1 MSENFWEANLPSS
14 YDDDEQQKQ
23 SVSTVIKIQVTLDDF
38 PVSNWNSDNDGNH
51 IVWWYNQNR
60 GEGSRKTLDYFK
72 SKSGVSQIST
82 KADAQKI
89 LDSAITILQN
99 DSVEDVTKPGY
110 DIKSGSGTIDI
121 HAPTSIGTLSG
132 GWIFTGI
139 WCSVSFLALI
149 FIGGPV
155 LADLG
160 TADWTPTDG
169 VVIDSGVD
177 ESTSSEGG
185 NTYCLWVDYQYTFDN
200 KTYNGYIVSYSQDN
214 SCDSW
219 SADADEKY
227 PPGSNVTVFVNPD
240 NPSEAVLENGFSGID
255 FGVCCV
261 FPFVIIGV
269 IMLVGMLRS
278 TFTTLKSNFV

>member
-1 MSENFWEANLPSS
+1 MSEDFWEANLPSS
-14 YDDDEQQKQ
+14 DNVEDQ
-23 SVSTVIKIQVTLDDF
+23 SEDIPSPAIKIDVTLEDF
-38 PVSNWNSDNDGNH
+38 PVNNWDSDNDGNH

-60 GEGSRKTLDYFK
+60 GNGSRKTLDYFK
-72 SKSGVSQIST
+72 SKSGIVQISST
-82 KADAQKI
+82 TDAQKI
-89 LDSAITILQN
+89 LDSVITTLQY
-99 DSVEDVTKPGY
+99 DGVEDVEQPN
-110 DIKSGSGTIDI
+110 SGTIEIDN
-121 HAPTSIGTLSG
+121 PTSLASLSG
-132 GWIFTGI
+132 GWLFTGI
-139 WCSVSFLALI
+139 WCTVSFVALI

-155 LADLG
+155 LADIG

-177 ESTSSEGG
+177 VSTGGKGG
-185 NTYCLWVDYQYTFDN
+185 NTYCLWVDYQYTFEN
-200 KTYNGYIVSYSQDN
+200 MTYNGYVVSYSQDN

-219 SADADEKY
+219 SADADEDY

-278 TFTTLKSNFV
+278 TFTTIKSNFA

>member
-1 MSENFWEANLPSS
+1 MSEDFWEANLPSS
-14 YDDDEQQKQ
+14 DNVEDQ
-23 SVSTVIKIQVTLDDF
+23 SEDIPSPAIKIDVTLEDF
-38 PVSNWNSDNDGNH
+38 PVNNWDSDNDGNH

-60 GEGSRKTLDYFK
+60 GNGSRKTLDYFK
-72 SKSGVSQIST
+72 SKSGIVQISST
-82 KADAQKI
+82 TDAQKI
-89 LDSAITILQN
+89 LDSVITTLQY
-99 DSVEDVTKPGY
+99 DGVEDVEQP
-110 DIKSGSGTIDI
+110 SSGTIEIDNL
-121 HAPTSIGTLSG
+121 TSLASLSG
-132 GWIFTGI
+132 GWLFTSI
-139 WCSVSFLALI
+139 WCTVSFVALI

-155 LADLG
+155 LADIG

-177 ESTSSEGG
+177 VSTGGKGG

-200 KTYNGYIVSYSQDN
+200 KTYDGYIVSYSQDN

-219 SADADEKY
+219 SADADENY

-278 TFTTLKSNFV
+278 TYTTLKTNFV

>member
-1 MSENFWEANLPSS
+1 MSESFWEANLPSS
-14 YDDDEQQKQ
+14 DNVEDQ
-23 SVSTVIKIQVTLDDF
+23 SEDIPSPAIKIDVTLEDF
-38 PVSNWNSDNDGNH
+38 PVNNWDSDNDGNH

-60 GEGSRKTLDYFK
+60 GNGSRKTLDYFK
-72 SKSGVSQIST
+72 SKSGIVQISST
-82 KADAQKI
+82 TDAQKI
-89 LDSAITILQN
+89 LDSVITTLQY
-99 DSVEDVTKPGY
+99 DGVEDVEQP
-110 DIKSGSGTIDI
+110 SSGTIEIDNL
-121 HAPTSIGTLSG
+121 TSLASLSG
-132 GWIFTGI
+132 GWLFTGI
-139 WCSVSFLALI
+139 WCTVSFVALI

-155 LADLG
+155 LADIG

-177 ESTSSEGG
+177 VSTGGKGG
-185 NTYCLWVDYQYTFDN
+185 NTYCLWVDYQYTFEN
-200 KTYNGYIVSYSQDN
+200 TTYNGYVVSYSQDN

-219 SADADEKY
+219 SADADEDY
-227 PPGSNVTVFVNPD
+227 PPGSDVTVFVNPD

-278 TFTTLKSNFV
+278 TFTTIKSNFA

>member
-1 MSENFWEANLPSS
+1 MSESFWEANLPSS
-14 YDDDEQQKQ
+14 DNVEDQ
-23 SVSTVIKIQVTLDDF
+23 SEDIPSPAIKIDVTLDDF
-38 PVSNWNSDNDGNH
+38 PVNNWNSDNDGNH

-60 GEGSRKTLDYFK
+60 GNGSRKTLDYFK
-72 SKSGVSQIST
+72 SKSGVVQISST
-82 KADAQKI
+82 TDAQKI
-89 LDSAITILQN
+89 LDSVLTTLQY
-99 DSVEDVTKPGY
+99 DGVEDVEQPSS
-110 DIKSGSGTIDI
+110 DTIEIDN
-121 HAPTSIGTLSG
+121 PTSLASLSG
-132 GWIFTGI
+132 GWLFTGI
-139 WCSVSFLALI
+139 WCTVSFVALI

-155 LADLG
+155 LADIG

-177 ESTSSEGG
+177 VSTGGKGG
-185 NTYCLWVDYQYTFDN
+185 NTYCLWVDYQYTFEN
-200 KTYNGYIVSYSQDN
+200 TTYNGYVVSYSQDN

-219 SADADEKY
+219 SADADEDY

-269 IMLVGMLRS
+269 IMLVGMLGS
-278 TFTTLKSNFV
+278 TFTTIKSNFA